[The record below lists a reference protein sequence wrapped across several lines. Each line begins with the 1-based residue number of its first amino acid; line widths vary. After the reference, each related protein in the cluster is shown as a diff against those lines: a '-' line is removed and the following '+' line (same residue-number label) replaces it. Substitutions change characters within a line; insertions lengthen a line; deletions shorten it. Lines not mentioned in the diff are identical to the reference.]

1 MNLEDYLRKL
11 MKEKNLSAHQVE
23 RNSGGQI
30 TGSYVTR
37 MLRGEVKR
45 PSVQKLRCLA
55 RGLGSPLEEILQ
67 VASGLPE
74 QEEWSAESLAEAQLK
89 ISRSPELTKI
99 LKGLLKM
106 NPDELKR
113 VLKYVNRQTMSE

>member
-1 MNLEDYLRKL
+1 

-23 RNSGGQI
+23 RNSGGEI

-45 PSVQKLRCLA
+45 PSVQKLQSLA
-55 RGLGSPLEEILQ
+55 RGLGSPLDEILQ
-67 VASGLPE
+67 VAGGLPE
-74 QEEWSAESLAEAQLK
+74 PEEWSAESLAEAQLK
-89 ISRSPELTKI
+89 VAKSRELTRI

-113 VLKYVNRQTMSE
+113 VSKYVNRQGG